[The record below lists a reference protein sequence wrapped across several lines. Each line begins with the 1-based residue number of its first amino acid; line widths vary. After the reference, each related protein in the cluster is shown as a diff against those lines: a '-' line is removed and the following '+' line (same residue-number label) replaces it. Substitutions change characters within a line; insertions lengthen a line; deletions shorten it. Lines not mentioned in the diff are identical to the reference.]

1 MLQILAQVSEITEV
15 AWIGP
20 LIQLVQF
27 GGFTAL
33 AWFLLWK
40 KIPEMERSW
49 AAERATWISYLE
61 KRDEKFEE
69 LLRASLKCI
78 EEANAR
84 RTH

>member
-1 MLQILAQVSEITEV
+1 MHFLLAQTEITEV

-40 KIPEMERSW
+40 KIPEMERAW
-49 AAERATWISYLE
+49 ATERAGWITYLE

-84 RTH
+84 RAH